1 MSSVQSP
8 MAYRK
13 MLTRSFSDLCASHEA
28 IWDLS
33 NLWHHFFPVGSL
45 AVKGL
50 QQRKTAGLVANGVF
64 ASLLLVIVS
73 WHHLGFARV
82 PLPPFSVV
90 C

>member
-28 IWDLS
+28 IWYLS

-50 QQRKTAGLVANGVF
+50 QAEEDCRPGGEQCFRQRAAGHRFL
-64 ASLLLVIVS
+64 ASS
-73 WHHLGFARV
+73 WI
-82 PLPPFSVV
+82 